1 MRRSQLA
8 VAVMGV
14 ALSVS
19 NAGSL
24 GHILAASCEPEL
36 ELRSSADYLEFKP
49 AYSNILSVSRFV
61 KDMYPNIQVTRE
73 LIS

>member
-8 VAVMGV
+8 IAVMGV
-14 ALSVS
+14 ALSTS

-24 GHILAASCEPEL
+24 GHIFAASCEPEL
-36 ELRSSADYLEFKP
+36 ELKASTDYPKLKP
-49 AYSNILSVSRFV
+49 VYDSILSVSRFV

-73 LIS
+73 LTA